1 VILVPA
7 KMKRIAPVLALLW
20 LSGCASYH
28 VQRGAAIG
36 ALAGAALGATTGE
49 LISDPNVFGSRNS
62 GTRGDTSL
70 PQGETILLSTGIG
83 LMVGTIVGAMWG
95 HQRDDG
101 YEGKPPAPPPPP
113 EDASIDGREVAVSA
127 DQLPAH
133 LTQL

>member
-1 VILVPA
+1 
-7 KMKRIAPVLALLW
+7 MKRIAPVLALLW
-20 LSGCASYH
+20 LTGCASYH

-36 ALAGAALGATTGE
+36 AVAGAGLGALTGE
-49 LISDPNVFGSRNS
+49 LISDPAVFGSRDS

-70 PQGETILLSTGIG
+70 PQGQTILVSTGVG
-83 LMVGTIVGAMWG
+83 LLVGTIVGAMWG

-101 YEGKPPAPPPPP
+101 FEGKPPPPPPP
-113 EDASIDGREVAVSA
+113 PDASIDTTEVAVSA